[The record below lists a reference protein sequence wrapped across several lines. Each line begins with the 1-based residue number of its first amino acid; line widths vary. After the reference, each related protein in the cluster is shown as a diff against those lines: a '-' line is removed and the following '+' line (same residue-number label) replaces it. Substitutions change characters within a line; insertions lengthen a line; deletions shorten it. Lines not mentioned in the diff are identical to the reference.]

1 MKGFFI
7 FAILLGLPCLKDQ
20 DKNDLLFSPSYS
32 HFQGPEKIGILH
44 FVSDL
49 HCNGSILNSY
59 SLKYEGYLKSFLSL
73 CF

>member
-1 MKGFFI
+1 MKVFFI

-49 HCNGSILNSY
+49 HCNGSI
-59 SLKYEGYLKSFLSL
+59 
-73 CF
+73 